1 MSALAKQINP
11 FNLISSLERDYSDNK
26 LILKEF
32 NKGQVGISVVQVVV
46 GDMLFAVEVG
56 LAVETIRYKK
66 PQKLP
71 RSHPWG
77 LGVIE
82 VRGEVIPVF
91 DLAVFN
97 EQPAVQIDRD
107 CRLMI
112 IRYEQLAFALLIS
125 SVSAVSTVSEIH
137 ENADKKDLDKFSWQK
152 TNTNQWIDIHG
163 KKLHFLDVKSLLNC
177 ADFLKL
183 TL

>member
-11 FNLISSLERDYSDNK
+11 FNLISSLERDYSDKK
-26 LILKEF
+26 LILKEV

>member
-1 MSALAKQINP
+1 M
-11 FNLISSLERDYSDNK
+11 
-26 LILKEF
+26 
-32 NKGQVGISVVQVVV
+32 
-46 GDMLFAVEVG
+46 
-56 LAVETIRYKK
+56 
-66 PQKLP
+66 
-71 RSHPWG
+71 
-77 LGVIE
+77 
-82 VRGEVIPVF
+82 IPVF

>member
-11 FNLISSLERDYSDNK
+11 FNLISSLERDYSDKK
-26 LILKEF
+26 LILKEV
-32 NKGQVGISVVQVVV
+32 NKGQIGISVVQVVV
-46 GDMLFAVEVG
+46 ADMVFAVEVG

-66 PQKLP
+66 PQQLP
-71 RSHPWG
+71 RSYPWG

-97 EQPAVQIDRD
+97 EQPAVKIDRD

-112 IRYEQLAFALLIS
+112 IRHEELAFASVIS
-125 SVSAVSTVSEIH
+125 SVSTVSTVPEIY
-137 ENADKKDLDKFSWQK
+137 ENADKEELGEFSWQK
-152 TNTNQWIDIHG
+152 TNTNQWIEIHG

-177 ADFLKL
+177 ADFLTL
-183 TL
+183 TR